1 MTTLANA
8 FRPEPRV
15 VDEAVADRRRLHRRP
30 ELSGA
35 ENETTTFIRE
45 RLQRLGLQQLPCPTP
60 TGALAL
66 LETGRPGRRVLLRAD
81 IDALPIQ
88 EGSGVS
94 FESEVPGRM
103 HACGHDAHTAILL
116 WAAAVLSA
124 ARELSGSYA
133 FCFQPAEE
141 TLRGGRAMVDG
152 GLLEMTRP
160 DRVIGLHVA
169 SFLPSGEVFAR
180 PGMQHAWA
188 AGFRIVV
195 RGRGGHSA
203 TGGSELTRVVG
214 EMCLRVPG
222 IADGLEHEG
231 CRALAAVG
239 SVITDGAWNVSPT
252 EATLS
257 GTHRAFT
264 AEHHAILG
272 ERLSALA
279 DGVSAELHVDATTP
293 AVVNDRSTVA
303 ELEAVCAQLG
313 VACARLEKPLVF
325 ADDVS
330 EMLSRVP
337 GCYFMLGARPPDQP
351 EGEPH
356 HSPQFRIDETPIQ
369 SGMTL
374 LSTLAATLA

>member
-1 MTTLANA
+1 MKTLGYAL
-8 FRPEPRV
+8 RPEPRV
-15 VDEAVADRRRLHRRP
+15 VKEAVADRRRLHRRP

-35 ENETTTFIRE
+35 ESETTAFIRE

-60 TGALAL
+60 TGAIAL

-88 EGSGVS
+88 EDSGVS
-94 FESEVPGRM
+94 YGSEVPGRM

-116 WAAAVLSA
+116 GAAAVLSA
-124 ARELSGSYA
+124 AGQLSGSYA

-141 TLRGGRAMVDG
+141 MLSGGRAMVDG

-160 DRVIGLHVA
+160 DRVIGLHVT
-169 SFLPSGEVFAR
+169 SFLPSGEVFVR
-180 PGMQHAWA
+180 PGVQHAWA
-188 AGFRIVV
+188 AAFRIVV
-195 RGRGGHSA
+195 RGSGGHSA
-203 TGGSELTRVVG
+203 AGGSELTRVVG
-214 EMCLRVPG
+214 ELCLRVPG

-264 AEHHAILG
+264 AEHHEILG
-272 ERLSALA
+272 ERLRALA
-279 DGVSAELHVDATTP
+279 SGLSVELHVDATTP
-293 AVVNDRSTVA
+293 AVVNDGSTVA

-330 EMLSRVP
+330 EMLSRIP
-337 GCYFMLGARPPDQP
+337 GCYFMLGVRPPDQL

-356 HSPQFRIDETPIQ
+356 HSPRFRIAEAPIETGI
-369 SGMTL
+369 SL
-374 LSTLAATLA
+374 LSTLAATIA